1 MKHFTLVELTHTNT
15 GLPNE
20 PTPEVIANIE
30 YLVANVLDPIREIYG
45 KPITVNCG
53 YRSPKVNEAVGGVSN
68 SQHLKGEA
76 ADITTG
82 SKKEN
87 ALLFELLRQ
96 RGKFDQL
103 INEKDFSWI
112 HVSYKKSG
120 NRKQTLKL

>member
-1 MKHFTLVELTHTNT
+1 MKHFTLAELTHTNT
-15 GLPNE
+15 GLPNV
-20 PTPEVIANIE
+20 PTPEVIANLE

-53 YRSPKVNEAVGGVSN
+53 YRSPAVNERVGGVSN

-87 ALLFELLRQ
+87 GLLYELIRQ

-103 INEKDFSWI
+103 INERDFTWI